1 MSLNIPEVDPIKL
14 ITVIENILERN
25 GRKKRLQ
32 TSFAGAC
39 GVFCWTFV
47 SAVTYGSV
55 GFLIGSISSG
65 FVSFLLTKDS
75 SEMNPQDMKPKEKFQ
90 FCLEAVRIYKD
101 AGNKDMSKLITVLQ
115 SDKEFQKKL
124 IAIMKNNPIL

>member
-1 MSLNIPEVDPIKL
+1 MSINIPEVDPIKL

-32 TSFAGAC
+32 TSLAGAC
-39 GVFCWTFV
+39 GVCCWTFL

-55 GFLIGSISSG
+55 GFLVGSISSG

-101 AGNKDMSKLITVLQ
+101 AGNKDLTKLITVLQ